1 MSHPSRIWLPI
12 VILYGLFFYWYTD
25 FGGPV
30 TEQEISQL
38 AESMRA
44 NGNDEAYIDYI
55 TTFFREDTG
64 RQFLMV
70 NNIDTNDSPPSMPGV
85 PADAD
90 AEALIAVYMEHMIP
104 ELFKRACHPVIV
116 GASVYNAIDVMGIND
131 AESWSDAALF
141 RYRSRRALLEI
152 IGSPAFRGPHDYKLA
167 ALDKTVAYPI
177 ETSLYIGDLR
187 ILLGLF
193 SLIIG
198 LSLQLWLGGK
208 APEGK

>member
-1 MSHPSRIWLPI
+1 MSHRSRIWLPI
-12 VILYGLFFYWYTD
+12 VVLYGLFFYWYTD

-44 NGNDEAYIDYI
+44 NGDDEAYIDYI
-55 TTFFREDTG
+55 TTFFQEDTG
-64 RQFLMV
+64 RQFLIV

-85 PADAD
+85 PADAN
-90 AEALIAVYMEHMIP
+90 AAALMAVYMEHMIP
-104 ELFKRACHPVIV
+104 ELLKRACHPVIV
-116 GASVYNAIDVMGIND
+116 GAAVYDAIDVMGISH

-152 IGSPAFRGPHDYKLA
+152 ISSPAFRGPHDYKIA

-187 ILLGLF
+187 LLLGLF
-193 SLIIG
+193 LLIIG
-198 LSLQLWLGGK
+198 LLLQLWLGGK
-208 APEGK
+208 TPERK

>member
-44 NGNDEAYIDYI
+44 DGNDEAYIDYI
-55 TTFFREDTG
+55 TTFFRQDTG

-70 NNIDTNDSPPSMPGV
+70 NNIDTNDSPPSMPGM

-116 GASVYNAIDVMGIND
+116 GASVYDAIDVMGIND

>member
-44 NGNDEAYIDYI
+44 DGNDEAYIDYI
-55 TTFFREDTG
+55 TTFFRQDTG

-70 NNIDTNDSPPSMPGV
+70 NNIDTNDSPPSMPGM

-116 GASVYNAIDVMGIND
+116 GASVYDAIDVMGIND

-167 ALDKTVAYPI
+167 ALDKPVAYPI

>member
-1 MSHPSRIWLPI
+1 MSHRSRIWLPI

-25 FGGPV
+25 FGGSV

-44 NGNDEAYIDYI
+44 DGNDEAYIDYI
-55 TTFFREDTG
+55 TTFFRQDTG

-70 NNIDTNDSPPSMPGV
+70 NNIDTNDSPPSMPGM

-116 GASVYNAIDVMGIND
+116 GASVYDAIDVMGIND

>member
-70 NNIDTNDSPPSMPGV
+70 NNIDTNDSPPSMPGM

-177 ETSLYIGDLR
+177 ETSLYMGDLR

-198 LSLQLWLGGK
+198 MSLQLGFGGK
-208 APEGK
+208 ILQEK

>member
-70 NNIDTNDSPPSMPGV
+70 NNIDTNDSPPSMPGM

-90 AEALIAVYMEHMIP
+90 AEALMAVYMEHMIP

-198 LSLQLWLGGK
+198 LSLQLWLGGM